1 MFRLVRASTS
11 GYTFIELLIALALLG
26 IVVAPLL
33 NLFATGYSFIGDAR
47 KETTALN
54 LCRTRLEEM
63 RAMGY
68 TAVCVQYLD
77 SSSLPVSEFNPLGL
91 DGFTRRTNV
100 TLVEL
105 ATNNSSNPSVELLQ
119 IDVTVTWHENNRDY
133 EETLSTYLAHR

>member
-33 NLFATGYSFIGDAR
+33 NLFATGYSFISHAR
-47 KETTALN
+47 EETTALN

-77 SSSLPVSEFNPLGL
+77 SSSLPVSEFNPLDL
-91 DGFTRRTNV
+91 DGFIRETNV
-100 TLVEL
+100 TLVKLL
-105 ATNNSSNPSVELLQ
+105 ANPGSDLAIELLQ
-119 IDVTVTWHENNRDY
+119 IDVTVTWQENNRNF
-133 EETLSTYLAHR
+133 EETLSTYLANR

>member
-1 MFRLVRASTS
+1 MFRLVRANTS

>member
-1 MFRLVRASTS
+1 MFRLVRANTS

-54 LCRTRLEEM
+54 LCRTRLEEL

-68 TAVCVQYLD
+68 STVCVQYID

-91 DGFTRRTNV
+91 DGFIRETNV